1 MNDAT
6 VSWTKSLT
14 GTPTGYSVVWTVN
27 GTANPAITVP
37 ATNASD
43 IGGYSLDAAN
53 SLGVTFNPG
62 DSIGATVQAVDAIN
76 NLNSAIV
83 PSSPA
88 TVTIPTTPVAPGD
101 PQNVALV
108 LS

>member
-6 VSWTKSLT
+6 LTWNKSLT
-14 GTPTGYSVVWTVN
+14 GSPTGYIVIWTVN
-27 GTANPAITVP
+27 GTAKPPVTVP
-37 ATNASD
+37 ATNAGD
-43 IGGYSLDAAN
+43 LVGYSLDAAN

-62 DSIGATVQAVDAIN
+62 DAIGATVQATDAIN
-76 NLNSAIV
+76 NLQSAVV

-88 TVTIPTTPVAPGD
+88 SVTIPTAPVAPGD
-101 PQNVALV
+101 PQNVALA